1 MSHQNLVSTKS
12 GLSFKDFE
20 KKVEGKKTRLFI
32 IYNKQGAEASI
43 TNFGARLVSLL
54 VPNKSGEYKDVVLG
68 HKEIDEYMKPKNEY
82 YIGAIIGRYAN
93 RIANGKFSI
102 DKKEYFLEKNN
113 GNNHLHGGDGGFHR
127 VVWDAN
133 QLSESEIEF
142 SYSSKDMEQGYPGN
156 LQVTVIYKLLETNA
170 LEISYR
176 ATTDKNTVV
185 NLTSHPYFNLAG
197 EGNDLNEHLFMIN
210 ADCFTPITS
219 DQVPNGEQIPVRGTP
234 FDFREYKTLI
244 NDMAS
249 NHEQIQ
255 YGNGFDHNFVLNSEP
270 LNNDGLVLAA
280 RVQELHAKIGME
292 VYTNKPGVQLYT
304 GNFLDGSTKGKQG
317 QSHQKRSGFCLE
329 TQNFPDAPNQPNFPN
344 AVLKPNEVYT
354 SKTIYSF
361 FLDI

>member
-1 MSHQNLVSTKS
+1 MYHQNLLSTKS

-20 KKVEGKKTRLFI
+20 KEVKGKKTRLFT
-32 IYNKQGAEASI
+32 IYNKQGIEASI
-43 TNFGARLVSLL
+43 TNFGIRLVSLL
-54 VPNKSGEYKDVVLG
+54 VPDKNDKYKDIVLG
-68 HKEIDEYMKPKNEY
+68 HKVIDEYIKPEKEY

-102 DKKEYFLEKNN
+102 DENEYSLEKNN
-113 GNNHLHGGDGGFHR
+113 GNNHLHGGDQGFHR

-142 SYSSKDMEQGYPGN
+142 SHYSKNMEQGYPGN
-156 LQVTVIYKLLETNA
+156 LQVTVTYRLLENNA

-176 ATTDKNTVV
+176 ATTDKKTIV

-197 EGNDLNEHLFMIN
+197 EGNDLGQHSCMIN

-219 DQVPNGEQIPVRGTP
+219 NQVPNGERKSVKGTP
-234 FDFREYKTLI
+234 FDFRQYKNLI
-244 NDMAS
+244 TDVVSTDQQM
-249 NHEQIQ
+249 Q

-270 LNNDGLVLAA
+270 LNNEGLVLAA
-280 RVQELHAKIGME
+280 RVKEVQSKIGME
-292 VYTNKPGVQLYT
+292 VYTNKPGMQLYT

-329 TQNFPDAPNQPNFPN
+329 TQNFPDAPNQPSFPN
-344 AVLKPNEVYT
+344 AVLKPKEVYA